1 MDSSAFDIMKNLQDF
16 DLKDKKTYKPEPMLA
31 ENHSR
36 FVLFP
41 IQYND
46 LWQYYKNAEA
56 KFWTAEEIDLHDDL
70 QGYQALEGKT
80 KAHIIQLLSLLC
92 TVDSMYDAAI
102 PSKFSNEIQ
111 IPEARCFFGFQIMQQ
126 NIHAETVSLLLDMLT
141 VDQEEY
147 RTDTLELVSKLTS
160 VGRKM
165 SWIEKYLTDTDDHFS
180 KRLVAYI
187 VYLGIFQSTIFT
199 LIFHLAGPGN
209 KFMPGLVNTAAKFR
223 HDYDIYLKFYNNLKL
238 HLANVVPESDIRS
251 MIAEAA
257 SIEKSLVDDLCEL
270 SAGSLS
276 IGRIAVDFDVL
287 KMKIMNSANDLSKLL
302 GCGVLYQGKDPL
314 PWVEQ
319 VYNAE
324 IGTHH
329 AGDAKIAASTP
340 VKQRTETL
348 QFSIDEEF

>member
-1 MDSSAFDIMKNLQDF
+1 MDPSAFDIMKTLQDF
-16 DLKDKKTYKPEPMLA
+16 DLKDKKSYKPEPMLA

-56 KFWTAEEIDLHDDL
+56 KFWTAEEVDLHDDL
-70 QGYQALEGKT
+70 QGFQALEGKA
-80 KAHIIQLLSLLC
+80 KAHVIQLLSLLC
-92 TVDSMYDAAI
+92 TVGSTYDAAI

-165 SWIEKYLTDTDDHFS
+165 SWVEKYLTDTDDHFS
-180 KRLVAYI
+180 KRLLAYI
-187 VYLGIFQSTIFT
+187 VYLGIFQSTLFT

-209 KFMPGLVNTAAKFR
+209 RFMPGLVNTAARFK

-238 HLANVVPESDIRS
+238 HLANIVPEADIRS

-257 SIEKSLVDDLCEL
+257 SIEKSLIDDLSEL
-270 SAGSLS
+270 SAGSLA
-276 IGRIAVDFDVL
+276 IGRINVDFDVL
-287 KMKIMNSANDLSKLL
+287 KMKVMNTANELSRFL

-314 PWVEQ
+314 PWVDQ
-319 VYNAE
+319 VYNNE
-324 IGTHH
+324 IGRHH
-329 AGDAKIAASTP
+329 VPDTKITAVTP

-348 QFSIDEEF
+348 AFSTDLDF